1 MKARTLDE
9 ILAEMSPERRAR
21 IEARK
26 QEMIAEVDSLRA
38 VRKLAG
44 MTQAQIAS
52 ALGKKQPSV
61 QKMER
66 QADYFVST
74 LRRFVEAA
82 GGSVAAG
89 ASSGALGCLMNTCAA
104 TMPTSYRMH
113 IGIASAS
120 CEITSGGVTTAAM
133 MKLATTK

>member
-26 QEMIAEVDSLRA
+26 QEMIAEVDGLRA

-66 QADYFVST
+66 QADNFVST
-74 LRRFVEAA
+74 LRRFVEAE
-82 GGSVAAG
+82 GGSVEIRVNLPG
-89 ASSGALGCLMNTCAA
+89 RPPLVLQEFSDLTA
-104 TMPTSYRMH
+104 TEPQDP
-113 IGIASAS
+113 
-120 CEITSGGVTTAAM
+120 
-133 MKLATTK
+133 

>member
-1 MKARTLDE
+1 MKGRTLEEVLEQDFT
-9 ILAEMSPERRAR
+9 PEARAR

-26 QEMIAEVDSLRA
+26 KEMMAEVDSLRA

-82 GGSVAAG
+82 GGSV
-89 ASSGALGCLMNTCAA
+89 
-104 TMPTSYRMH
+104 
-113 IGIASAS
+113 
-120 CEITSGGVTTAAM
+120 EIRVNLPGRPPLVLQEFSDLTAPEPQEP
-133 MKLATTK
+133 

>member
-1 MKARTLDE
+1 MTSVVGHYLSIAIADD
-9 ILAEMSPERRAR
+9 AHAHDFPPERRAK

-26 QEMIAEVDSLRA
+26 QELLAEIQGLKA

-44 MTQAQIAS
+44 MTQAQIAE

-66 QADYFVST
+66 QADYYVST

-82 GGSVAAG
+82 DGTVEIRVNLPGHAPVVLGGFSD
-89 ASSGALGCLMNTCAA
+89 L
-104 TMPTSYRMH
+104 
-113 IGIASAS
+113 
-120 CEITSGGVTTAAM
+120 
-133 MKLATTK
+133 

>member
-1 MKARTLDE
+1 MKGRTLEDVLE
-9 ILAEMSPERRAR
+9 QDFTPEARAR

-26 QEMIAEVDSLRA
+26 QEMLAEIEGLKA

-44 MTQAQIAS
+44 MTQAQIAD

-66 QADYFVST
+66 QADYYVST

-82 GGSVAAG
+82 GGTVEIRVSLPGQAPVILHEFG
-89 ASSGALGCLMNTCAA
+89 DLSGAD
-104 TMPTSYRMH
+104 
-113 IGIASAS
+113 
-120 CEITSGGVTTAAM
+120 
-133 MKLATTK
+133 